1 MMDFDSVAWQ
11 GDLQDIGFVPWLLRL
26 LTWEHEND
34 REGSVFRFAETRT
47 KIGKASGSIVY

>member
-1 MMDFDSVAWQ
+1 MMDFDRVAWQ
-11 GDLQDIGFVPWLLRL
+11 GDRQDIGFVPWLLRL